1 MASATESKKNAIS
14 NDIDLFRG
22 MDKSSLSRLVVLL
35 SIIGAL
41 GGFLFG
47 YDTGII
53 GDAIIFAGPQFHMS
67 AAIVGLSVSSVTLGA
82 AIGAGLAGYFAD
94 VVGRKWFLMVDAA
107 LFAIFAFLLALSFNA
122 NSFIIWRFILGIG
135 IGGDSVI
142 SVVYIA
148 EFAPMHRRGALLFL
162 QQVMIV
168 VGIFVAYWIGY
179 ALTASADWRLM
190 IGLGVIPGI
199 IILIFRSYLPDSP
212 RWLLSKGRTSDVKN
226 SLAKFSLYPSD
237 EEINRN
243 LELIRKSKVG
253 KWSDLFKT
261 GMIGLTVVAI
271 LIGVLSQ
278 FTGINV
284 FIYYSPTIFAKLGY
298 SASNAAFT
306 AGWVTGLG
314 NMYPVFITG
323 FFMIDRFG
331 RKKSFMASYLGLS
344 LMLFLGVIFLKF
356 TTGLLL
362 AAGLIVAILAYEF
375 LFEVAAGPGTWTMGP
390 EMFPTSLRGRGTAVL
405 SVAVWL
411 GDFFVSST
419 FPIFLTSIGLIGTF
433 LLYGTVSFFAFIL
446 WIFVL
451 PETSNKPLETI
462 SKELIGHEA

>member
-1 MASATESKKNAIS
+1 
-14 NDIDLFRG
+14 
-22 MDKSSLSRLVVLL
+22 
-35 SIIGAL
+35 
-41 GGFLFG
+41 
-47 YDTGII
+47 
-53 GDAIIFAGPQFHMS
+53 MS
-67 AAIVGLSVSSVTLGA
+67 AAIIGLSVSSVTLGA

-107 LFAIFAFLLALSFNA
+107 LFAIFAFLLALSFNSD
-122 NSFIIWRFILGIG
+122 SFIIWRFILGIG

-362 AAGLIVAILAYEF
+362 AAGLIVA
-375 LFEVAAGPGTWTMGP
+375 
-390 EMFPTSLRGRGTAVL
+390 
-405 SVAVWL
+405 
-411 GDFFVSST
+411 
-419 FPIFLTSIGLIGTF
+419 
-433 LLYGTVSFFAFIL
+433 
-446 WIFVL
+446 
-451 PETSNKPLETI
+451 
-462 SKELIGHEA
+462 